1 MQQPSPNALY
11 DDPELAQFYDARGA
25 ARPDFDYCRTLAR
38 DAASVL
44 DLGCGTGE
52 LAASLAAGRAVTGI
66 DPAGAMID
74 IAHERAGG
82 DKVTWV
88 EADARTV
95 RLGKRFDLVM
105 LTGHSFQVFLTSDD
119 QAAVLATI
127 AAHLAPGGRFIFD
140 TRNPAYPARKTR
152 SADETRRQFRHPRLG
167 TVEAW
172 NESTYDDETG
182 VLSYENAYRV
192 LDTGDVFSATAQ
204 IRYTPLPDLADMV
217 TDAGLAVEDWL
228 GDWTGRQFQP
238 TSPEIIPLGR
248 LA

>member
-1 MQQPSPNALY
+1 MPQPSPNALY

-25 ARPDFDYCRTLAR
+25 ARPDFDYCRTLAQ

-52 LAASLAAGRAVTGI
+52 LAASLVSGRTVTGV
-66 DPAGAMID
+66 DPAGAMLD
-74 IAHERAGG
+74 IARARAGA
-82 DKVTWV
+82 DKVAWV

-95 RLGKRFDLVM
+95 RLDKCFDLVI
-105 LTGHSFQVFLTSDD
+105 LTGHSFQVFLTEDD
-119 QAAVLATI
+119 QAAVLTAI

-140 TRNPAYPARKTR
+140 TRNPACPARKTR
-152 SADETRRQFRHPRLG
+152 SADETRRQLRHPRLG
-167 TVEAW
+167 AVEAW

-192 LDTGDVFSATAQ
+192 SDTGDVFSATAQ
-204 IRYTPLPDLADMV
+204 IRYTPQPDLAGMI

-228 GDWTGRQFQP
+228 GDWTGTQFQP
-238 TSPEIIPLGR
+238 ISPEIIPLGR

>member
-1 MQQPSPNALY
+1 MPQPSPNALY

-52 LAASLAAGRAVTGI
+52 LAASLASGRTVTGV
-66 DPAGAMID
+66 DPAGAMLD
-74 IAHERAGG
+74 IARARAGA
-82 DKVTWV
+82 DKVAWV

-95 RLGKRFDLVM
+95 RLDKRFDLIF
-105 LTGHSFQVFLTSDD
+105 LTGHSFQVFLTEDD

-140 TRNPAYPARKTR
+140 TRNPACPARKIR
-152 SADETRRQFRHPRLG
+152 SADETRRCIHHPRLG
-167 TVEAW
+167 EIEAW
-172 NESTYDDETG
+172 NESSYDSETQI
-182 VLSYENAYRV
+182 LTYENAYRV

-204 IRYTPLPDLADMV
+204 IRYTPQPELAAMI
-217 TDAGLAVEDWL
+217 TAANLAVDDWL
-228 GDWTGRQFQP
+228 GDWTGAPFRP
-238 TSPEIIPLGR
+238 TSPEVIPLGR
-248 LA
+248 LG